1 MAKIENGAII
11 YPGVVVGE
19 GSIVRAD
26 AVVDKSIPPHCEV
39 SGNPAQIVRHLN
51 PGIDLER
58 AEQHL
63 LRASSAVGETKLA
76 FGCSLHTLGYFE
88 DIRGELIYGCSTEN
102 LPFTPVRVFI
112 TNVASA
118 QTIRGEH
125 AHRTLC
131 EFLLPISGSLRV
143 ALTDGAES
151 FALELDSPN
160 IGLFIPTGVWSC
172 QYSFSENTSLL
183 VLASEP
189 YKQDSYIRS
198 FDQFLEFRRSTSA

>member
-1 MAKIENGAII
+1 MIEDGATIF
-11 YPGVVVGE
+11 PGVVVGE

-26 AVVDKSIPPHCEV
+26 AVVDKSVPPHCEV
-39 SGNPAQIVRHLN
+39 SGNPARIVRHLK
-51 PGIDLER
+51 PGIDLKV
-58 AEQHL
+58 AEQRL
-63 LRASSAVGETKLA
+63 IRASSSAGEPELA
-76 FGCSLHTLGYFE
+76 FGCRLHTLGYFE
-88 DIRGELIYGCSTEN
+88 DLRGELIFGCSSES

-125 AHRTLC
+125 AHRTLH
-131 EFLLPISGSLRV
+131 EFLLPVSGSLRV

-151 FALELDSPN
+151 LAVELDSPN

-189 YKQDSYIRS
+189 YMTDSYIRS
-198 FDQFLEFRRSTSA
+198 FDEFLEFRRSTSL